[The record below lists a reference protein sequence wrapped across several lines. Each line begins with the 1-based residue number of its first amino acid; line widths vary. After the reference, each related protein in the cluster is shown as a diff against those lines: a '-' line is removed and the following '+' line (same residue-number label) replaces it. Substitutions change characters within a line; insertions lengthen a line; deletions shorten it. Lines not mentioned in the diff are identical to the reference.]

1 MSNACEHSITPGFGS
16 SGAYAEYIAAP
27 YGHNLVTLPDTMS
40 PALAAGL
47 GCRVTTAWHALTGR
61 AAVKAGEWVAVRG
74 TGGIGLATLLLAK
87 AIGARVVVV
96 DVVEEKLE
104 HAKQLGADTAV
115 DASAVDA
122 ADAIRDITG
131 GGANVSIEAL
141 GIAQMTNAS
150 VECLATLGRNDHVGM
165 PSGDGMMTINMRAI
179 YSKQLSFFGTRGM
192 PSWTYPSLLGMI
204 ARKEVDLNPMVARE
218 VALSQASHE
227 LRAMTGPTSPGTALI
242 TDFLS

>member
-1 MSNACEHSITPGFGS
+1 MPGHDRLACAERSRGCQSWRMACRARNGRDRFGH
-16 SGAYAEYIAAP
+16 AAL
-27 YGHNLVTLPDTMS
+27 GQTHRR
-40 PALAAGL
+40 AG
-47 GCRVTTAWHALTGR
+47 RR
-61 AAVKAGEWVAVRG
+61 
-74 TGGIGLATLLLAK
+74 
-87 AIGARVVVV
+87 V

-104 HAKQLGADTAV
+104 HTKQLGADAAV

-150 VECLATLGRNDHVGM
+150 VECLATLGRHVHVGM

-192 PSWTYPSLLGMI
+192 PSWTYPSLLGTI

-218 VALSQASHE
+218 VALSEASHE

-242 TDFLS
+242 TDFLN